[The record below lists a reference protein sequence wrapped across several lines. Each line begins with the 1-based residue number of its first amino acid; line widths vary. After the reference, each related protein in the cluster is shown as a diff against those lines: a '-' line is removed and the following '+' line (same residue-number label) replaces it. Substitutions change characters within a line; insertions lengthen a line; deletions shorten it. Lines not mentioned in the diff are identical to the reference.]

1 LTYAANWD
9 EYKRVVFWDDLDF
22 IGIDAYFPLSDL
34 QSPTIED
41 FEMGWKNHKQVIF
54 DFHLKFDKPIL
65 FTEFGYRSSDF
76 NGKEPWAAN
85 RFEGKINQVNQE
97 NGLQA
102 IHNQFWKEEWFAG
115 GFIWKWFHAHDSVV
129 REKDNRFTPQNK
141 SSEKLLTKLY
151 GS

>member
-1 LTYAANWD
+1 MTYAANWD

-102 IHNQFWKEEWFAG
+102 IHNQFWKEEWFCR
-115 GFIWKWFHAHDSVV
+115 WFYLEMVSC
-129 REKDNRFTPQNK
+129 T
-141 SSEKLLTKLY
+141 
-151 GS
+151 